1 MTAKS
6 PYSDPLPGDRF
17 ARRLVAEINRSIGSF
32 LPERDDAIDSHDER
46 LIRQANQTR
55 TVIEQTANELRS
67 MTDISDSM
75 KVRVT
80 DALARAD
87 DILSRYEPQRRISE
101 WGY

>member
-46 LIRQANQTR
+46 LIRQANQTW
-55 TVIEQTANELRS
+55 TVIEQTANELI
-67 MTDISDSM
+67 T
-75 KVRVT
+75 
-80 DALARAD
+80 LATKKMAD
-87 DILSRYEPQRRISE
+87 FSKQILSTLI
-101 WGY
+101 